1 MAPAR
6 ELEQTFDISSSSRQ
20 ATLIP
25 REQISA
31 FERLEIEFEATSLR
45 WELSL
50 TDSAGQILTIT
61 LTENPDVIP
70 ARSDFD
76 APQTDFE

>member
-1 MAPAR
+1 MAPAE
-6 ELEQTFDISSSSRQ
+6 ELEQTFDIISSSGQ
-20 ATLIP
+20 AILIP

-31 FERLEIEFEATSLR
+31 FERLEIEFEAASLR

-61 LTENPDVIP
+61 LTESPDVIP